1 MEENLDH
8 HEPVLTKVLLPVI
21 DLLVAF
27 FPDILIHQ
35 ILWHLALMDQVII
48 DTPHVIVVFFL
59 RSRLLEG
66 NHLHTARIQTCKDM
80 IDRTVLAGRIHRLE
94 HDHEPVCILRV
105 QFLLQIFELFDH
117 LREIQILHLRLVYR
131 NIALRAVF
139 LPIDLFAFLDHVT
152 GNVYLAVLD
161 FISQRKSPLSEF
173 IPTNAYIYYN
183 S

>member
-1 MEENLDH
+1 
-8 HEPVLTKVLLPVI
+8 
-21 DLLVAF
+21 
-27 FPDILIHQ
+27 
-35 ILWHLALMDQVII
+35 
-48 DTPHVIVVFFL
+48 
-59 RSRLLEG
+59 
-66 NHLHTARIQTCKDM
+66 M

-94 HDHEPVCILRV
+94 HDHEPVRILRV
-105 QFLLQIFELFDH
+105 QFLLQILELFDH

-139 LPIDLFAFLDHVT
+139 LQIDLFAFLDHVT

-173 IPTNAYIYYN
+173 ILTNAYIYYN